1 MMACIPQ
8 RVLLTNEN
16 LALVFKTFDADGSGY
31 ISDAEVKRVISTKSK
46 LLSDAVAVELMKQI
60 DQDGDGE
67 LQFEEFILLM
77 RNG

>member
-16 LALVFKTFDADGSGY
+16 LALVFKTFDVDGSGY
-31 ISDAEVKRVISTKSK
+31 ISKAEVKRVISTKSK

-67 LQFEEFILLM
+67 L
-77 RNG
+77 

>member
-16 LALVFKTFDADGSGY
+16 LALVFKTFDVDGSGY
-31 ISDAEVKRVISTKSK
+31 ISSEEVKRVISTKSK
-46 LLSDAVAVELMKQI
+46 LLSDAVAIELMKQI